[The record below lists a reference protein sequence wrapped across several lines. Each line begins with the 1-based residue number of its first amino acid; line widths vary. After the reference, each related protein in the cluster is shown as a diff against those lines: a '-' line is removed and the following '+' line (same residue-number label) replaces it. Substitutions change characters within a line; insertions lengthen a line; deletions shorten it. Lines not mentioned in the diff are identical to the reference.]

1 MVIVAFL
8 LFCLNAGSSFGAE
21 LPATLRFCDKGKPMN
36 CEASVPLAAFK
47 NQSKDQ
53 IRGAVSSIVWLR
65 SEKTEVLKSSA
76 RISKNEVRIKFTIA
90 PLAPHLV
97 QRAMNKP
104 GSLSISFDDSGTGK
118 KQLASARANSSQ
130 PHAASPK
137 AAMIKRTVR
146 TPAKEGHLL
155 HQSVNQLSPGRQS
168 AAPMVERDTGNGLTE
183 IRVAH

>member
-1 MVIVAFL
+1 M
-8 LFCLNAGSSFGAE
+8 
-21 LPATLRFCDKGKPMN
+21 
-36 CEASVPLAAFK
+36 PLAAFK

-53 IRGAVSSIVWLR
+53 IRGAVTAIVWLK

-76 RISKNEVRIKFTIA
+76 RISKNEVRIKFSIA
-90 PLAPHLV
+90 ALAPHFV

-104 GSLSISFDDSGTGK
+104 GSITIFIDDAGAGK
-118 KQLASARANSSQ
+118 KQLASTKANSSM
-130 PHAASPK
+130 PHAASPR

-168 AAPMVERDTGNGLTE
+168 TAPMVERDASNGLTE